1 MISILAMHDSL
12 KSSRDIAVANFSSYA
27 KRSDSETKWFLIES
41 SSQLNPST
49 RAFIKQKEERVCG
62 CGMKRRMRFQG
73 RIGEPTFGE
82 LPSRAGAGAT
92 FLDAAS
98 ATHRGAI
105 HNVFDPSAL
114 HLAVVT
120 MTKKIWN

>member
-1 MISILAMHDSL
+1 
-12 KSSRDIAVANFSSYA
+12 
-27 KRSDSETKWFLIES
+27 
-41 SSQLNPST
+41 
-49 RAFIKQKEERVCG
+49 
-62 CGMKRRMRFQG
+62 MKRRMRFQG

-114 HLAVVT
+114 HLAVGLNDDEKDLEPNGSRPNSDDSSNLGTRTFSKQEGEFVLLLRVWHDA
-120 MTKKIWN
+120 KHALSI